1 VQQNPWQ
8 AMTTMARVIYALML
22 RETKTRYG
30 RLQIG
35 YLWAFVEPILFI
47 TVLGL
52 VFTYLRLREQ
62 FLLTGFVPFFLF
74 RDIVV
79 QTMMAVKQ
87 NLQLLYFPQVQVF
100 DLGISRTLLE
110 LSTFVIV
117 FTTLTFAIS
126 FTEVEVVVIDDILQM
141 LLATCLIAAF
151 AYGTGTVFGA
161 LIPLFPS
168 LQFMVQVA
176 YLRPMLFMSG
186 VFYTIEMIPEP
197 ARVYAAWNPMLQLI
211 ELMRSAYFPGYDSE
225 YVDFSYLIPVIVATV
240 LIGLLTQ
247 RALRRYAFQ
256 A

>member
-1 VQQNPWQ
+1 
-8 AMTTMARVIYALML
+8 MTTMARVIYALML

-52 VFTYLRLREQ
+52 VFTYLRLRDTAGLPLVQ

-79 QTMMAVKQ
+79 QTMMAVRQ
-87 NLQLLYFPQVQVF
+87 NQQLLYFPQVQVF
-100 DLGISRTLLE
+100 DLGIARTLLE
-110 LSTFVIV
+110 LSTFLVV

-141 LLATCLIAAF
+141 LFAACLIAAF
-151 AYGTGTVFGA
+151 AYGTGTAFGA
-161 LIPLFPS
+161 LITLFPS
-168 LQFMVQVA
+168 IQFMVQVA
-176 YLRPMLFMSG
+176 YL
-186 VFYTIEMIPEP
+186 YTIEMIPEP